1 MLTFEKR
8 HRPPLLMDTLQLAK
22 TLIARRSVTPEDAG
36 CLDLI
41 AAQLEPLGFAC
52 ERMDSNG
59 VSNLWAR
66 RGRASPLFC
75 FAGHTDVVPTG
86 PVEQWVSDP
95 FEPTIRD
102 GTLYGRGS
110 SDMKT
115 SIAAFVV
122 AVEAFVAKHPDHIGS
137 IALMLT
143 SDEEGPATDGTVK
156 VVQALDQRA
165 ERPDYCIVGEPTS
178 NKRTGDMIKNGRRGS
193 LSGRLVVKGVQGH
206 VAYPHL
212 AKNPVHDVAAAIA
225 ELARTE
231 WDRGNEYFPPTTW
244 QISNINAGT
253 GANNVIPG
261 EAHIKFNF
269 RFSTASTVE
278 SLETRV
284 HGILDRLGVTYD
296 LDWSYDGRP
305 YLTGRGDLVDAVAR
319 AIRKETG
326 IETELST
333 TGGTSDGRFIADIC
347 PQVVEFG
354 PTNATIHKIN
364 ECISLEDLEPL
375 PRIYE
380 QILVELL
387 VK

>member
-1 MLTFEKR
+1 VDINTLELAR
-8 HRPPLLMDTLQLAK
+8 ALVARP
-22 TLIARRSVTPEDAG
+22 SVTPDDSG

-41 AAQLEPLGFAC
+41 AEHLKPLGFSI
-52 ERMDSNG
+52 ERMDSGG

-66 RGRASPLFC
+66 RGTAAPLLC

-86 PVEQWVSDP
+86 PLDQWTSPPFDP
-95 FEPTIRD
+95 VIRD
-102 GTLYGRGS
+102 GVLYGRGT
-110 SDMKT
+110 SDMKS
-115 SIAAFVV
+115 SIAAFISAV
-122 AVEAFVAKHPDHIGS
+122 ASFVEKHDDHSGS
-137 IALMLT
+137 IAFMLT

-156 VVQALDQRA
+156 VVQALA
-165 ERPDYCIVGEPTS
+165 ERGEAPDYCLVGEPTS

-212 AKNPVHDVAAAIA
+212 ARNQVHEVAAAIT
-225 ELARTE
+225 ELAKAE

-244 QISNINAGT
+244 QISNMNAGT

-278 SLETRV
+278 SLQTRV
-284 HGILDRLGVTYD
+284 HGILDRQGVEYD

-305 YLTGRGDLVDAVAR
+305 YITGRGDLVDAVAR
-319 AIRKETG
+319 AIKKVTG

-347 PQVVEFG
+347 DQVVEFG

-364 ECISLEDLEPL
+364 ECIALEDLEPL
-375 PRIYE
+375 PKIYE
-380 QILVELL
+380 QILNELL

>member
-1 MLTFEKR
+1 
-8 HRPPLLMDTLQLAK
+8 
-22 TLIARRSVTPEDAG
+22 
-36 CLDLI
+36 
-41 AAQLEPLGFAC
+41 
-52 ERMDSNG
+52 
-59 VSNLWAR
+59 
-66 RGRASPLFC
+66 
-75 FAGHTDVVPTG
+75 
-86 PVEQWVSDP
+86 
-95 FEPTIRD
+95 
-102 GTLYGRGS
+102 
-110 SDMKT
+110 MKS
-115 SIAAFVV
+115 SIAAFISAV
-122 AVEAFVAKHPDHIGS
+122 ASFVEKHGDHEGS
-137 IALMLT
+137 IAFMLT

-156 VVQALDQRA
+156 VVEALSKRGEA
-165 ERPDYCIVGEPTS
+165 PDYCIVGEPTS

-193 LSGRLVVKGVQGH
+193 LSGKLVVKGVQGH

-212 AKNPVHDVAAAIA
+212 ARNPVHEVAAAIT
-225 ELARTE
+225 ELAQAE

-278 SLETRV
+278 SLQTRV
-284 HGILDRLGVTYD
+284 HGMLDRQGIEYD

-305 YLTGRGDLVDAVAR
+305 YLTGRGDLVEAVSR
-319 AIRKETG
+319 AIKKVTG

-347 PQVVEFG
+347 DQVVEFG

-364 ECISLEDLEPL
+364 ECIRLEDLEPL
-375 PRIYE
+375 PKIYE